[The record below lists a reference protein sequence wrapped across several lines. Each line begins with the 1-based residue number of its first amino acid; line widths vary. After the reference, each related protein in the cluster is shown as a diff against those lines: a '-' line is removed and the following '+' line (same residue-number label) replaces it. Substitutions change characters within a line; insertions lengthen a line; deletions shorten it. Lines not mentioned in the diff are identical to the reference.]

1 MSGSERC
8 ILAYGLDV
16 MEIMKLQQAR
26 VKIIRITDDMTKMKV
41 RDILDGST
49 EKVSSDKEFKNE
61 KVIVFN
67 NVPNMQLE
75 MVISLTKRVLRK
87 KPILATVTETSME
100 WDFDYLI
107 EHLMEER
114 EWHNSGKEGAA
125 HEQE

>member
-49 EKVSSDKEFKNE
+49 EKVASDKELKNE

-87 KPILATVTETSME
+87 RPILATVTETSME

-114 EWHNSGKEGAA
+114 EWHNSGKEGAV